1 MGVLCHEDLG
11 RFSLAGGSYQLARQE
26 FLRAIDIYRRT
37 GNRRPWA
44 RAETFL
50 GQTEYSLGNLG
61 PAEAA
66 YNKALRV
73 FQDVR
78 DYTNEAALRFGLG
91 KLALKQHKSEAAGA
105 YLKKSIDLTEELR
118 ENASSKEL
126 RTSF

>member
-50 GQTEYSLGNLG
+50 GQAEYSLGNLG

-66 YNKALRV
+66 YNKALRG
-73 FQDVR
+73 FQDGR

-91 KLALKQHKSEAAGA
+91 KLALKQHKFEAAGG
-105 YLKKSIDLTEELR
+105 YIKRPIDLTGGLC
-118 ENASSKEL
+118 ENASATQF
-126 RTSF
+126 RTS